1 MKESLLEG
9 VSLTPLYIGHPF
21 VKGLL
26 LCLRHARRMA
36 KCYLIMYRYMSTWV
50 ELYRRVA
57 KAISFWTDP
66 YIAL

>member
-1 MKESLLEG
+1 MKESLSEE
-9 VSLTPLYIGHPF
+9 VAPYTSLHWASPC
-21 VKGLL
+21 KGLL
-26 LCLRHARRMA
+26 LCLRHARRRA

-50 ELYRRVA
+50 ELYSRVA